1 MMGIVNVGYWLIP
14 CILASPVPV
23 PGRASQ
29 GCSSESPTPP
39 RCVSASPLSGKADY
53 STPPSKVT
61 LFWCTEIWFSVWR
74 SDCFFSGSVFT
85 CIWSGIQVHKIGRQC
100 ATIQKK
106 KIESVIFINLKK
118 NETFLLKHN
127 FFFCNSFT
135 WIYWNV
141 VLLLCYKGCTNGETA
156 RSSRSH
162 ARFYSWWRVLKSW

>member
-74 SDCFFSGSVFT
+74 SDCFFYRRCFYLYLVRYPGTQDWKAVCYNS
-85 CIWSGIQVHKIGRQC
+85 
-100 ATIQKK
+100 KK
-106 KIESVIFINLKK
+106 NIESVIFINLKK

-127 FFFCNSFT
+127 FFFCDSFT

>member
-23 PGRASQ
+23 PCRASQ

-74 SDCFFSGSVFT
+74 SDCFFSGGVFT

-127 FFFCNSFT
+127 FFFCDSFT